1 MDHIHPRR
9 FARIALQRGQEV
21 EEEEGEEEGEEVP
34 GNTREGSQGRIR
46 KDMELA
52 LALALALA

>member
-9 FARIALQRGQEV
+9 FARIALQRGQ
-21 EEEEGEEEGEEVP
+21 EEEGEEEGEEVP

-52 LALALALA
+52 LALALA